1 MNIVILWEFASA
13 ITPGI
18 VGGTAVALGI
28 ISQEK
33 NINSGRSTAIVM
45 ATSYLDVLFYVLCI
59 PILCAVSGISQHI
72 PLLVGPFS
80 HQAIFSYFLTT
91 YSLFLGWVV
100 IVHFGLFIKPKL
112 IGTITK
118 KIFSI
123 PVLRKFSSKSEQ
135 WSNELEIAAN
145 ELKNKDRSFWLKSFF
160 HTSLAWFARFAL
172 VNFLILAFGNGT
184 EVLAIFTKQLIMWG
198 ALIIPITPGA
208 SGLAEVLFTGF
219 FSPYFDTAAQANT
232 TSLIWRLISFY
243 PYIIAGT
250 VVFPIWLRNKI
261 KRLN

>member
-33 NINSGRSTAIVM
+33 KHQFREVYRYCYGYLIPRCSILRFMYPYFMCSFLAFHN
-45 ATSYLDVLFYVLCI
+45 TSHY
-59 PILCAVSGISQHI
+59 
-72 PLLVGPFS
+72 LLV
-80 HQAIFSYFLTT
+80 HLAIRLFFLSFLTT

-123 PVLRKFSSKSEQ
+123 PVLRKFSSKSRTMEQ
-135 WSNELEIAAN
+135 
-145 ELKNKDRSFWLKSFF
+145 
-160 HTSLAWFARFAL
+160 
-172 VNFLILAFGNGT
+172 
-184 EVLAIFTKQLIMWG
+184 
-198 ALIIPITPGA
+198 
-208 SGLAEVLFTGF
+208 
-219 FSPYFDTAAQANT
+219 
-232 TSLIWRLISFY
+232 
-243 PYIIAGT
+243 
-250 VVFPIWLRNKI
+250 
-261 KRLN
+261 